1 MSPIVCLRW
10 LPRIVA
16 ATRYR
21 GGRARDKLPR
31 AGILIAR
38 KANQAPASGCLC
50 IHDSRRLMG
59 VPKVRGVREGRPDLA
74 SYLAANSSRRRFMNG
89 SAFSAKLRQRSACSF
104 KNELSILDPNA
115 AYYLGT
121 ACLAVSSVP
130 GLFRLSYPS
139 FLRLQPEA
147 LLLRL
152 SCRVRAA
159 KVWPRTVTSP
169 QLGALDRSDEFCS
182 AMGIPTPAGG
192 QWHAVTVK
200 RVLERMG

>member
-1 MSPIVCLRW
+1 LALLSLADRLSTWDRRSPITRFSSSERVSVPDRRSFVVRLSAPARFLMSPIVCLRW

-104 KNELSILDPNA
+104 KNELSTFDSNA
-115 AYYLGT
+115 T
-121 ACLAVSSVP
+121 A
-130 GLFRLSYPS
+130 
-139 FLRLQPEA
+139 
-147 LLLRL
+147 
-152 SCRVRAA
+152 
-159 KVWPRTVTSP
+159 
-169 QLGALDRSDEFCS
+169 
-182 AMGIPTPAGG
+182 
-192 QWHAVTVK
+192 
-200 RVLERMG
+200 